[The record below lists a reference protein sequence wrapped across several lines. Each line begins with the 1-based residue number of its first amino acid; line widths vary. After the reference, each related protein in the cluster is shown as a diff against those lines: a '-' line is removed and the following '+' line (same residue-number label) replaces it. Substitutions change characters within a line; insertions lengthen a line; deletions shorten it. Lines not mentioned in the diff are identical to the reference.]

1 MVHIVGHYEL
11 GRTLGEGTFAKVK
24 LAKDTN
30 TQTLYAMKV
39 FSRSEMTGELLAKI
53 KDEVSILKHVRHPN
67 GEPARGAVR
76 PRPTLNAPPTPVAN
90 LHEVLASK
98 THVYVVLELVT
109 GGELF
114 DRIATSGE
122 TGGGTAC
129 RDDAHSPSLLRSQ
142 ASWRSATRAPTSS
155 SS

>member
-67 GEPARGAVR
+67 GEPARGA
-76 PRPTLNAPPTPVAN
+76 
-90 LHEVLASK
+90 S
-98 THVYVVLELVT
+98 
-109 GGELF
+109 
-114 DRIATSGE
+114 
-122 TGGGTAC
+122 
-129 RDDAHSPSLLRSQ
+129 
-142 ASWRSATRAPTSS
+142 APTYAQRSS
-155 SS
+155 RASGQPARGARVQDARLHRAGTGHRRRAVRQDSHVR